1 MKIVDVCP
9 FYTPAGGGVRTYVD
23 QKLEIGPRLGHE
35 IVVLAPG
42 EAHRVEQRGPH
53 ARIVYI
59 PGPRLPLDR
68 RYRYFLD
75 DGSVQDALDR
85 EAPDF
90 VEASSPWRSSEIVA
104 AWEGPAPRAL
114 VMHADPLA
122 TYAYRWFGM
131 VARREWIDR
140 SFGWYW
146 RHLQRLDAR
155 FDLMIAANASLTSRL
170 RDGGL
175 TRVSTNPMGV
185 SPDTFSPALRD
196 EALRADL
203 LRRCGLPPEASLA
216 IGVGRHAPEKR
227 WPLVIDA
234 CVAAG
239 RERGLGLVLVGDGR
253 ERRRIAEHIGGNP
266 HIQLLAPLRDRAQ
279 FARLLASA
287 DALVHGCESETFCM
301 VGAEAAASGLP
312 VIAPNEGGAATFASA
327 YGARYRARD
336 AVAATRA
343 IDRVLAHRPPLSVPA
358 APVRTMHDHFD
369 QLFGQYERLARA
381 RAA

>member
-23 QKLEIGPRLGHE
+23 QKLAIGPRLGHE

-42 EAHRVEQRGPH
+42 AAHRVERRGPH
-53 ARIVYI
+53 ARIVYL
-59 PGPRLPLDR
+59 PAPRLPLDR

-75 DGSVQDALDR
+75 DGSVQAALDR

-90 VEASSPWRSSEIVA
+90 VEASSPWRSAETVA
-104 AWEGPAPRAL
+104 HWRGSAPRAL

-122 TYAYRWFGM
+122 SYAYRWFGM

-140 SFGWYW
+140 TFGFYW

-155 FDLMIAANASLTSRL
+155 FDAVIAANASLTQRL

-175 TRVSTNPMGV
+175 SGVSTNPMGV
-185 SPDTFSPALRD
+185 APDTFSPNLRD
-196 EALRADL
+196 EALRAEL
-203 LRRCGLPPEASLA
+203 LRRCGLTPQARLL
-216 IGVGRHAPEKR
+216 IGIGRHAPEKR
-227 WPLVIDA
+227 WPMVIDA

-239 RERGLGLVLVGDGR
+239 RERDLGLVLIGDGR
-253 ERRRIAEHIGGNP
+253 ERRRIVDHIGGNP
-266 HIQLLAPLRDRAQ
+266 HIQLLAPLRDRGQ

-301 VGAEAAASGLP
+301 VGAEAAASGLAI
-312 VIAPNEGGAATFASA
+312 VAPDEGGAASFAAA
-327 YGARYRARD
+327 YGARFRVGD
-336 AVAATRA
+336 ANAAARA
-343 IDRVLAHRPPLSVPA
+343 IDRVLGSRPPLHALPG
-358 APVRTMHDHFD
+358 PVRTMVDHFD
-369 QLFGQYERLARA
+369 QLFRHYETLTRA

>member
-9 FYTPAGGGVRTYVD
+9 FYAPAGGGVRTYVD

-42 EAHRVEQRGPH
+42 AEYCVERRGPH
-53 ARIVYI
+53 ARIIYL

-68 RYRYFLD
+68 RYRYFAA
-75 DGSVQDALDR
+75 DGGVEAALDR

-90 VEASSPWRSSEIVA
+90 VEASSPWRSAETVA
-104 AWEGPAPRAL
+104 RWRGAAPRAL

-122 TYAYRWFGM
+122 SYAYRWFGM
-131 VARREWIDR
+131 VARRQWIDR
-140 SFGWYW
+140 TFGFYW
-146 RHLQRLDAR
+146 RHLLRLNAR
-155 FDLMIAANASLTSRL
+155 FDMVIAANASLTRRL

-175 TRVSTNPMGV
+175 TRVATHPMGV
-185 SPDTFSPALRD
+185 APDTFTPALRD
-196 EALRADL
+196 EKLRAEL
-203 LRRCGLPPEASLA
+203 LRRCGLPPEASLL

-239 RERGLGLVLVGDGR
+239 RERDLGLVLVGDGR
-253 ERRRIAEHIGGNP
+253 ERRRIVEHIGGNP
-266 HIQLLAPLRDRAQ
+266 HIQLLAPLRERTQ

-301 VGAEAAASGLP
+301 VGAEAAASGIP
-312 VIAPNEGGAATFASA
+312 IVAPDEGGAASFAAA
-327 YGARYRARD
+327 YGARFRAGD
-336 AVAATRA
+336 ATAAAVA
-343 IDRVLAHRPPLSVPA
+343 IDRVLTGRPPLQAPP
-358 APVRTMHDHFD
+358 APVPTMVDHFA
-369 QLFGQYERLARA
+369 QLFGHYEILARA